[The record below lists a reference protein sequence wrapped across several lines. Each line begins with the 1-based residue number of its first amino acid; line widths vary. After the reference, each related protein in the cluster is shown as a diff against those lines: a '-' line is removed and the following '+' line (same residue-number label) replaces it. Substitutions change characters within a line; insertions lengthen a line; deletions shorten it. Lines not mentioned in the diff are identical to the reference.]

1 MLSAVIDAGF
11 NSFRLVLYQVFPN
24 GTFRI
29 IGSIKSF
36 VRIGEGLE
44 EGKPIGE
51 SKIREAEEAFS
62 IFKKIIDKEK
72 VEDVKIV
79 ATSAF
84 RYATNGNEIAQK
96 LSKLIGYEMKII
108 SGEEEGRFSGIG
120 ILNTLPVSNGIL
132 FELGGGSLELIEV
145 NEGNIGK
152 VYQLP
157 IGALKLLNYPEKEIR
172 KRVKDQLSTL
182 SLKRQG
188 VLVGSGGNVRALAK
202 MDLKLLSYPT
212 RSIHGYSIPSKQI
225 SKYSS
230 LLHTLDVD
238 ARASLPGIGKERAF
252 TIHTASIIIDELM
265 KYFNAENL
273 IVSAY
278 GMREGVLTEGRRLN
292 RESWLY
298 GIAYFNALEPPIQI
312 FKDIIDSVGGKYSF
326 YIASSAYLSLIFK
339 MSGYLNPYET
349 CYRFIKNS
357 VLPGFLLEEALIIG
371 FICKSTYSKIKKKH
385 IKFLSEK
392 PSKKELSSY
401 GNIVKNAVEKYVN
414 GVRL

>member
-29 IGSIKSF
+29 IGSLKSF

-172 KRVKDQLSTL
+172 KIVKDQLSVL

-202 MDLKLLSYPT
+202 MDLKLSSYPT
-212 RSIHGYSIPSKQI
+212 RSIHGYSISSKQI

-230 LLHTLDVD
+230 LLPTLDVD

-265 KYFNAENL
+265 KYFNAEKL

-339 MSGYLNPYET
+339 MSGYLNPYEA

>member
-157 IGALKLLNYPEKEIR
+157 IGALKLLNYQEKEIR

-225 SKYSS
+225 SKC
-230 LLHTLDVD
+230 
-238 ARASLPGIGKERAF
+238 R
-252 TIHTASIIIDELM
+252 
-265 KYFNAENL
+265 
-273 IVSAY
+273 
-278 GMREGVLTEGRRLN
+278 
-292 RESWLY
+292 
-298 GIAYFNALEPPIQI
+298 
-312 FKDIIDSVGGKYSF
+312 
-326 YIASSAYLSLIFK
+326 
-339 MSGYLNPYET
+339 
-349 CYRFIKNS
+349 
-357 VLPGFLLEEALIIG
+357 
-371 FICKSTYSKIKKKH
+371 CKSLSPRNWKRKSFHDTYSINH
-385 IKFLSEK
+385 H
-392 PSKKELSSY
+392 
-401 GNIVKNAVEKYVN
+401 
-414 GVRL
+414 R

>member
-157 IGALKLLNYPEKEIR
+157 IGALKLLNYQEKEIR

-230 LLHTLDVD
+230 LLPTLDVD

-339 MSGYLNPYET
+339 MSGYLNPYEA

-357 VLPGFLLEEALIIG
+357 VLPGFLLEEALIIS

>member
-29 IGSIKSF
+29 IGSVKSF

-72 VEDVKIV
+72 VEDVKII

-84 RYATNGNEIAQK
+84 RYATNGNEIAQR
-96 LSKLIGYEMKII
+96 LSKLIGYEMRII

-120 ILNTLPVSNGIL
+120 ILNTLPISGGIL

-152 VYQLP
+152 LYQLP
-157 IGALKLLNYPEKEIR
+157 IGALKLLHYPEKEIR
-172 KRVKDQLSTL
+172 KAVKDQLSTL
-182 SLKRQG
+182 SMKKQG
-188 VLVGSGGNVRALAK
+188 ILVGSGGNARALAK
-202 MDLKLLSYPT
+202 MDLKLSSYPT
-212 RSIHGYSIPSKQI
+212 RSIHGYSISSKQI
-225 SKYSS
+225 TKYSS
-230 LLHTLDVD
+230 LLHTLDLD

-265 KYFNAENL
+265 KYFNSERL
-273 IVSAY
+273 VISAY
-278 GMREGVLTEGRRLN
+278 GMREGALTEGRRLN

-312 FKDIIDSVGGKYSF
+312 FKDIMDSVGGKYSF
-326 YIASSAYLSLIFK
+326 YIASAAYLSLIFK
-339 MSGYLNPYET
+339 MCGYLNPYEA

-371 FICKSTYSKIKKKH
+371 FICKSAYNKVKKKH

-392 PSKKELSSY
+392 ISKKELLSY
-401 GNIVKNAVEKYVN
+401 GNIVKNSVEKYVN

>member
-29 IGSIKSF
+29 IGSLKSF

-44 EGKPIGE
+44 EGEPIGE

-172 KRVKDQLSTL
+172 KIVKDQLSTL

-202 MDLKLLSYPT
+202 MDLKLSSYPT
-212 RSIHGYSIPSKQI
+212 RSIHGYSISLKQI

-230 LLHTLDVD
+230 LLPTLDVD

-265 KYFNAENL
+265 KYFNAEKL

-339 MSGYLNPYET
+339 MSGYLNPYEA

-371 FICKSTYSKIKKKH
+371 FICKSVYNKVKKKH

-392 PSKKELSSY
+392 ISKKELLSY